1 MDKVKALK
9 LKYNHFID
17 RNNKAEQA
25 LDKATDAEFNLWEPA
40 FRKITNELSKMI
52 FEYKELTGVG
62 MTRKEILTGFDEV
75 R

>member
-9 LKYNHFID
+9 LKYNYFID
-17 RNNKAEQA
+17 RNNKAEQL
-25 LDKATDAEFNLWEPA
+25 LDKASDEEFNLWEPE
-40 FRKITNELSKMI
+40 FRKISNELSKMI

-62 MTRKEILTGFDEV
+62 MTRKEILEGFDEV